1 MNPQNYATAL
11 LLPIV
16 QIFTKLIIILL
27 KNILIFNIV
36 MNKPTLL
43 ILAAGMGSRYGGLKQ
58 LDGVGPNGETIMDYS
73 VYDAAKAGF
82 KKVVFVVREF
92 FRDDFE
98 KRVRERYAGN
108 IEIEFIEQELNSLP
122 EGFSVPE
129 GREKPWGTGHA
140 VLVADSL
147 IDTPFGVIN
156 ADDYYGQ
163 TSFAVLADY
172 LTKSEGKK
180 GDFSMVGFCTGNTLS
195 ESGVVSR
202 GVCLVNNTGYLT
214 SVEEH
219 HNIKN
224 ENDIIWGDNSKG
236 ERVIIDSNR
245 PVSMNMWGFT
255 PDLFKEGSNLFS
267 EFLKERED
275 DLKAEFY
282 IPFIVNELI
291 KTNYASCRVLSTP
304 DKWFGVTYKE
314 DREAVAKK
322 ISELVSQ
329 GVYPTPLFV

>member
-1 MNPQNYATAL
+1 
-11 LLPIV
+11 
-16 QIFTKLIIILL
+16 L
-27 KNILIFNIV
+27 KDILILNIT
-36 MNKPTLL
+36 MNKPILL

-82 KKVVFVVREF
+82 SKVVFVVREF
-92 FRDDFE
+92 FRADFE
-98 KRVRERYAGN
+98 KRVRERYAGK
-108 IEIEFIEQELNSLP
+108 IEIEFIEQELNRLP

-140 VLVADSL
+140 VLVAGKIIDS
-147 IDTPFGVIN
+147 PFGVIN

-172 LTKSEGKK
+172 LTKSEGKR

-202 GVCLVNNTGYLT
+202 GVCSVNEKGYLT

-219 HNIKN
+219 HNIKK
-224 ENDIIWGDNSKG
+224 ENDLILGDNCKG
-236 ERVIIDSNR
+236 ERVIIDSRR

-255 PDLFKEGSNLFS
+255 PDLFKEGNALFS
-267 EFLKERED
+267 EFLKHRGD

-291 KTNYASCRVLSTP
+291 RTNYATCRVLSTP

-314 DREAVAKK
+314 DREAVAIK
-322 ISELVSQ
+322 IAQLVKE
-329 GVYPTPLFV
+329 GAYPTPLFV

>member
-1 MNPQNYATAL
+1 
-11 LLPIV
+11 
-16 QIFTKLIIILL
+16 
-27 KNILIFNIV
+27 
-36 MNKPTLL
+36 
-43 ILAAGMGSRYGGLKQ
+43 
-58 LDGVGPNGETIMDYS
+58 
-73 VYDAAKAGF
+73 
-82 KKVVFVVREF
+82 
-92 FRDDFE
+92 
-98 KRVRERYAGN
+98 
-108 IEIEFIEQELNSLP
+108 
-122 EGFSVPE
+122 
-129 GREKPWGTGHA
+129 
-140 VLVADSL
+140 
-147 IDTPFGVIN
+147 
-156 ADDYYGQ
+156 
-163 TSFAVLADY
+163 
-172 LTKSEGKK
+172 
-180 GDFSMVGFCTGNTLS
+180 MVGFCTGNTLS

-255 PDLFKEGSNLFS
+255 PDLFKEGNNLFS